1 MLHWAQQGAEQKHL
15 VSRSCGWL
23 LSLPEKQQSGTI
35 AEPGG
40 GRSTVPVPSAASAR
54 RPPPGLC
61 EWLDGEIP
69 AHWHL
74 AIPQRTGPGLPG
86 LRGLLHQAQ
95 RQGLCCE
102 GIICFTLPD
111 TPGSDVSNPCYK
123 GGNSASHGSVAYPT
137 SASQRKNEAGTPGA
151 PHLHCC
157 SGQSQPRT
165 TALPDTQRTLA
176 KLQFKLQL
184 LCSFFD

>member
-1 MLHWAQQGAEQKHL
+1 MLHWAQQGTEQKHL

-40 GRSTVPVPSAASAR
+40 GPSTVPVPSAASAR

-74 AIPQRTGPGLPG
+74 AIPQGTGPGLPG

-111 TPGSDVSNPCYK
+111 MPGSDVSNPCYK
-123 GGNSASHGSVAYPT
+123 GGNSASHGSVAYPM

-157 SGQSQPRT
+157 SGRESAPHNCPSRHSADSRKASIQASAP
-165 TALPDTQRTLA
+165 
-176 KLQFKLQL
+176 LQFL
-184 LCSFFD
+184 